1 MVKRIVVLFL
11 LLVFVSLASAD
22 IKETLVN
29 PKRYVS
35 CVPSL
40 TEILYGLGLEDQIVG
55 VTTHCNFP
63 KEASKKDKVGGVTM
77 NLERIINLRPDKIFL
92 LEDAQKRDIDKMKKF
107 NLPLFVIN
115 PHSVKEVM
123 DSILELGRE
132 TNRQEVADYMVK
144 VMRDRIGEIA
154 QKIKSKPK
162 KKVFLIIGH
171 RPLTT
176 VGRNN
181 FINDIITLAGGEN
194 IGASSAS
201 PYPQFNYEQ
210 VFTIDPEAI
219 IVLNNLKG
227 KIKFKTDPR
236 WKTLSAV
243 RNNMVLF
250 IEPDIVARPTPRL
263 VGAIEEIA
271 LFLHN
276 EN

>member
-1 MVKRIVVLFL
+1 M
-11 LLVFVSLASAD
+11 ASAG
-22 IKETLVN
+22 IKETLAN
-29 PKRYVS
+29 PKRYIS

-63 KEASKKDKVGGVTM
+63 KEASKKEKVGGVTM

-107 NLPLFVIN
+107 NLPLFTIN
-115 PHSVKEVM
+115 PHSVEDVM
-123 DSILELGRE
+123 DSILELGKE
-132 TNRQEVADYMVK
+132 TNRVAVAEYMVR
-144 VMRDRIGEIA
+144 VMKERIRDVA
-154 QKIKSKPK
+154 KIIKGKSK

-176 VGRNN
+176 VGSNN

-194 IGASSAS
+194 IGANSRS
-201 PYPQFNYEQ
+201 PYPQFSYEQ
-210 VFTIDPEAI
+210 VFKIDPEAI
-219 IVLNNLKG
+219 IVLNSLKG
-227 KIKFKTDPR
+227 KINFKTDSR

-276 EN
+276 ETK